1 MMKKHLLSVLAFFLI
16 VCQSAFAQQR
26 TITGVVTDENNE
38 PLVGVA
44 VLLQGSVSVGTITEL
59 DGTYSISV
67 PSSGAVLQ
75 FSSLGYLTQTVPVG
89 QSNNINVSLALDN
102 MQLQE
107 TVVVGFVP

>member
-1 MMKKHLLSVLAFFLI
+1 MMKKHLLFVLAFFLI

-44 VLLQGSVSVGTITEL
+44 VLLQGSVSVGTVTEL

-67 PSSGAVLQ
+67 PSS
-75 FSSLGYLTQTVPVG
+75 TW
-89 QSNNINVSLALDN
+89 
-102 MQLQE
+102 
-107 TVVVGFVP
+107 